1 MVVLAARD
9 VGLPMTSDR
18 LNCDVLVVGAGPA
31 GSAAAAALAGRGREV
46 LLVESRSH
54 PRPKACAEYASPRIA
69 EELRRLG
76 LADHA
81 WQQDALALTGM
92 RVIRGEDAVDIRYRD
107 ADGPRTAWGLDRTAF
122 DATLA
127 AHAVARGARLL
138 EHTAFED
145 VYWRGGVGGIGGR
158 VKGALLRTPDGRR
171 SVRCRWLIGA
181 DGARSRVAQR
191 LSVERWVT
199 APRRLGLVAHYQ
211 AIPELAESGEMHVGP
226 GWYVGLAP
234 LAGGRLN
241 VGMALPMNGGEV
253 GGADRRFQA
262 AIDGIPAVAARLQER
277 KRLTPIR
284 GASPIG
290 HRVARAAGRGW
301 ILIGDAA
308 GFIDPFTGE
317 GIYRA
322 LRSARA
328 AAEALATDDERAP
341 ARYLTARRHAFA
353 AKDAL
358 TWLIQGM
365 LAAPPVMS
373 HALRNLATRPA
384 LADRLGSA
392 LGDCRPAS
400 DALSPLFLARV
411 LWP

>member
-1 MVVLAARD
+1 
-9 VGLPMTSDR
+9 MTSER
-18 LNCDVLVVGAGPA
+18 LDCDVLVVGAGPA
-31 GSAAAAALAGRGREV
+31 GSAAAAALAAQGRDV

-54 PRPKACAEYASPRIA
+54 PRAKACAEYASPRIV

-76 LADHA
+76 LADQA
-81 WQQDALALTGM
+81 WQQDALPLSGM
-92 RVIRGEDAVDIRYRD
+92 RVIQGADAVDIRYRD
-107 ADGPRTAWGLDRTAF
+107 EDGPRSAWGLDRMAF

-127 AHAVARGARLL
+127 AHAVERGARLL

-145 VYWRGGVGGIGGR
+145 VHWRGGVGGIGGR
-158 VKGALLRTPDGRR
+158 VKGALVRTADGRL

-191 LSVERWVT
+191 LSLERWVRV
-199 APRRLGLVAHYQ
+199 PRRLGLVAHYQ
-211 AIPELAESGEMHVGP
+211 GIPELAESGEMHVGP

-234 LAGGRLN
+234 LAGERLN
-241 VGMALPMNGGEV
+241 VGMALPMDGDQRRDAG
-253 GGADRRFQA
+253 RRFQA
-262 AIDGIPAVAARLQER
+262 AIDGIPGVAERLRGR
-277 KRLTPIR
+277 KRLTPIS

-301 ILIGDAA
+301 MLVGDAA

-328 AAEALATDDERAP
+328 AAEALALDGEHAS
-341 ARYLTARRHAFA
+341 ARYLAARRHAFA

-358 TWLIQGM
+358 TWLVQGL
-365 LAAPPVMS
+365 LAAPPLMS
-373 HALRNLATRPA
+373 HALRNLSARPELAT
-384 LADRLGSA
+384 RLGSA

-400 DALSPLFLARV
+400 DALSPLFLAQV
-411 LWP
+411 LRP